1 MNSDNL
7 RTSHNV
13 GSVTDESGTVTNVG
27 VAVAIGSL
35 KSFRSIVISISGF
48 WGRHCDFWY
57 LVNVWQCR
65 AMSNNVDSVISELAM
80 AENMGVEVGIAA
92 PSLIV

>member
-1 MNSDNL
+1 MVVAILNSDNL

-27 VAVAIGSL
+27 VAVAIGSQ
-35 KSFRSIVISISGF
+35 SHS
-48 WGRHCDFWY
+48 GRHLDFWY

-65 AMSNNVDSVISELAM
+65 AMSDNVESVISELAM